1 MHLPS
6 NLAQD
11 KQADLQGQ
19 ELYIYHRGGGGDIEE
34 QPKGVENSGSSW
46 NCNSYYIYCTI
57 IVIGYVEWTEP

>member
-11 KQADLQGQ
+11 EQAHLQGQ
-19 ELYIYHRGGGGDIEE
+19 ELYIYDKGGGRDVEE

-46 NCNSYYIYCTI
+46 NCKSYHT
-57 IVIGYVEWTEP
+57 VP